1 MFKEGKG
8 WSGRTAANDLTHTH
22 PHTETTLTCGRAIS
36 YPLWQKQRLA
46 HTHFPAGALCC
57 GSSN

>member
-1 MFKEGKG
+1 LFKEGKG

-36 YPLWQKQRLA
+36 SI
-46 HTHFPAGALCC
+46 LC
-57 GSSN
+57 GRNRD